1 MTPAQRASHAGRT
14 LHAYGHGEPLPVNVP
29 VIAAFAAVTV
39 VVAGATWIA
48 GRVTRRPVVIT
59 VTDPEPDGATV
70 DDATPGGDE

>member
-1 MTPAQRASHAGRT
+1 M
-14 LHAYGHGEPLPVNVP
+14 NVP